1 LNCELILKVKTFYIR
16 KKRNVIYIAEVFM
29 NKIYDTKSSE
39 ELVEILKE
47 IAENSFLTWYVN
59 PEIMEE
65 AVKELN
71 MAFYEGRL

>member
-1 LNCELILKVKTFYIR
+1 LNCELILKVKTFHIR